1 MVAIF
6 SSGIPRAAQSD
17 ASCGVDATPAHC
29 PMAFSAD
36 SPMVMKNSQDRLDLS
51 GSIFYIR
58 PRTIPSF
65 FMRNC
70 RVGRLTPK
78 RVAATLWSGKKP
90 LGLFQSRQNVRVFG
104 LFQRLVLFLAQG
116 SGDHRVSHVQA

>member
-51 GSIFYIR
+51 GSIFLYPPTNNSELLHAELQGR
-58 PRTIPSF
+58 PLDAQAR
-65 FMRNC
+65 RC
-70 RVGRLTPK
+70 
-78 RVAATLWSGKKP
+78 TLWSGKKP

-116 SGDHRVSHVQA
+116 SGDH